1 MPDVV
6 FCWAAET
13 FVLALEEG
21 AADAVTKPEEVLEAG
36 PVAPAAEVVP
46 AAAAE
51 VVPAAAAV
59 EPVEEEERYEGAAT
73 AVEGSTSAPVP
84 HGMASPLGCV
94 ELAGSVVLPFASAI
108 AKRVVQS
115 TEDDAGVVNW

>member
-46 AAAAE
+46 AAAE
-51 VVPAAAAV
+51 VVPAAALLEAV
-59 EPVEEEERYEGAAT
+59 TTTVFPPVALEEAR
-73 AVEGSTSAPVP
+73 
-84 HGMASPLGCV
+84 
-94 ELAGSVVLPFASAI
+94 
-108 AKRVVQS
+108 
-115 TEDDAGVVNW
+115 